1 MYKMNEYGGKMIIE
15 IIYDRE
21 HAELRIQYDGR
32 LFAKSEFFSYIGRNG
47 NGSLDGNIGFCV
59 PFDVYE
65 EASSTAEEI
74 RKLMKPVGRCSR
86 RV

>member
-1 MYKMNEYGGKMIIE
+1 MPIE
-15 IIYDRE
+15 IVYDTKYT
-21 HAELRIQYDGR
+21 ELRIQYDGR
-32 LFAKSEFFSYIGRNG
+32 LFTKAEFFNYIGRNG

-65 EASSTAEEI
+65 EASSTADEI
-74 RKLMKPVGRCSR
+74 RKLMKPAARVGR